1 MKILDRYLGIAIVT
15 GTLLALLLLVSL
27 GTLMEFVDE
36 MDEIGKQNYTYLTAI
51 LFTLLTVPQRIYEF
65 FPAAVLLGSLLSLGN
80 MAANSEL
87 VVMRAAGVSV
97 ARIIRSA
104 LQVGLLLT
112 IGAILLGE
120 FVAPASE
127 QKAHNVRHLA
137 KSSKLALSTRDGL
150 WAKDGN
156 NFLNIQE
163 VFPDMRLGGIRVY
176 QFDENGRLYRF
187 SVASSAEYTG
197 HNWMLT
203 NVRHTFIS
211 PERIVTRELAKER
224 WERLLSPDLF
234 DVITVK
240 PQEMS
245 ANKLARYVEYLK
257 QNRLDSSRYEL
268 AYWTRFT
275 VPLSGLV
282 MLLVAMPFVFGPLR
296 SGGGGQRMFIGILI
310 GVIFHLINQTFNKL
324 GLVYGISPFIAATSP
339 LFIFLT
345 VSLGFIRRVG

>member
-1 MKILDRYLGIAIVT
+1 MTILDRYLGTAIVT
-15 GTLLALLLLVSL
+15 GTLLALLLLVSV

-36 MDEIGKQNYTYLTAI
+36 MDEVGKHNYTYLTAT

-104 LQVGLLLT
+104 LKVGLLLT
-112 IGAILLGE
+112 IGAILIGE

-127 QKAHNVRHLA
+127 HKAQNIRHFA
-137 KSSKLALSTRDGL
+137 KSSQLALSIRDGL

-156 NFLNIQE
+156 NFLNVRE
-163 VFPDMRLGGIRVY
+163 VFPDMRLGGVRVY
-176 QFDENGRLYRF
+176 QFDEKGRLHRF
-187 SVASSAEYTG
+187 TEASSAEYTG
-197 HNWMLT
+197 HDWMLAK
-203 NVRHTFIS
+203 VRHTLIS
-211 PERIVTRELAKER
+211 TDKVVIRNLLKER

-240 PQEMS
+240 PREMS

-257 QNRLDSSRYEL
+257 QNGLDSSRYEL

-275 VPLSGLV
+275 VPLSGLI

-296 SGGGGQRMFIGILI
+296 SGGAGQRMFIGILI
-310 GVIFHLINQTFNKL
+310 GVVFHIINQTFNKL
-324 GLVYGISPFIAATSP
+324 GLVYGISPFIAATLP
-339 LFIFLT
+339 LFVFLAI
-345 VSLGFIRRVG
+345 SLGFIRRVG

>member
-1 MKILDRYLGIAIVT
+1 MTILDRYLGIAIVT
-15 GTLLALLLLVSL
+15 GTLLALLLLVSV

-36 MDEIGKQNYTYLTAI
+36 MDEIGKQDYTYLTAI

-112 IGAILLGE
+112 IGTILLGE

-127 QKAHNVRHLA
+127 QKAQQVRHFA
-137 KSSKLALSTRDGL
+137 KSSKLALSMRDGL

-156 NFLNIQE
+156 NFLNVQE
-163 VFPDMRLGGIRVY
+163 IFPDMRLGGIRVY
-176 QFDENGRLYRF
+176 QFDENGQLYRF
-187 SVASSAEYTG
+187 SLASSAEYTG
-197 HNWMLT
+197 HDWILA
-203 NVRHTFIS
+203 NVRHTLIS
-211 PERIVTRELAKER
+211 PERIVTRELPKER

-245 ANKLARYVEYLK
+245 ADKLARYVEYLK
-257 QNRLDSSRYEL
+257 QNGLDSSKYEL

-296 SGGGGQRMFIGILI
+296 SGSGGQRMFIGILI
-310 GVIFHLINQTFNKL
+310 GVIFHIINQTLNKL
-324 GLVYGISPFIAATSP
+324 GLVYGIAPFIAATLP

-345 VSLGFIRRVG
+345 VSIVLIRRVG

>member
-1 MKILDRYLGIAIVT
+1 MKILDRYLGIAIVS
-15 GTLLALLLLVSL
+15 GTLLALLLLVSV

-36 MDEIGKQNYTYLTAI
+36 IDEVGKQDYTYLTAS

-127 QKAHNVRHLA
+127 QKAQKVRHFA
-137 KSSKLALSTRDGL
+137 KSSKVALSTHDGL

-176 QFDENGRLYRF
+176 QFDENGQLYRF
-187 SVASSAEYTG
+187 SLASSAEYTG
-197 HNWMLT
+197 HDWLLV
-203 NVRHTFIS
+203 NVRHTLIS
-211 PERIVTRELAKER
+211 TERIVTHKLPKER

-240 PQEMS
+240 PREMS

-257 QNRLDSSRYEL
+257 QNGLDSSKYEL

-310 GVIFHLINQTFNKL
+310 GVVFHLINQTFNKL
-324 GLVYGISPFIAATSP
+324 GLVYGIAPFIAATLP